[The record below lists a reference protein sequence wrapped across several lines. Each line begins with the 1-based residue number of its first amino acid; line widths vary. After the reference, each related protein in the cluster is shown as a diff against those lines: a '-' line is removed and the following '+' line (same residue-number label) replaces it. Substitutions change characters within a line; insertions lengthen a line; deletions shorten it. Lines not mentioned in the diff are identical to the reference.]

1 LLRTDGFVVSLA
13 RRGTAGGHGT
23 NEVMKDPR
31 KPSRILAVDHVETDD
46 HGTCSLP
53 RHTIRERID

>member
-1 LLRTDGFVVSLA
+1 MLRTDGFVVSLA
-13 RRGTAGGHGT
+13 RRGTADGHDTDEGARADR
-23 NEVMKDPR
+23 EDQ
-31 KPSRILAVDHVETDD
+31 ILAVDHVATDD

>member
-13 RRGTAGGHGT
+13 PRGTADGHGT
-23 NEVMKDPR
+23 NEREDHDKGQ
-31 KPSRILAVDHVETDD
+31 ILAVDHVETDD
-46 HGTCSLP
+46 HGACSLP

>member
-1 LLRTDGFVVSLA
+1 MVSWCLSRSA
-13 RRGTAGGHGT
+13 ELPAGTART
-23 NEVMKDPR
+23 SEKDPR
-31 KPSRILAVDHVETDD
+31 IFAVEHVATDD

>member
-1 LLRTDGFVVSLA
+1 MR
-13 RRGTAGGHGT
+13 
-23 NEVMKDPR
+23 
-31 KPSRILAVDHVETDD
+31 RILAVDHVETDD

>member
-13 RRGTAGGHGT
+13 LRGTAGGHDT
-23 NEVMKDPR
+23 NERERPDR
-31 KPSRILAVDHVETDD
+31 EDQILAVDHVATDD

>member
-1 LLRTDGFVVSLA
+1 MMSSLI
-13 RRGTAGGHGT
+13 RQSI
-23 NEVMKDPR
+23 M
-31 KPSRILAVDHVETDD
+31 LETDD

>member
-1 LLRTDGFVVSLA
+1 MDSWCLA
-13 RRGTAGGHGT
+13 RSTELPSGTTRVGETTTRTGSLINA
-23 NEVMKDPR
+23 
-31 KPSRILAVDHVETDD
+31 ADHAETDD

>member
-23 NEVMKDPR
+23 NDPR
-31 KPSRILAVDHVETDD
+31 TIGILAVDHVETDD